1 MRHKTITLN
10 APAKINLTLDVCG
23 KLPNGYHEIDST
35 FQLVDIYD
43 KIYIKVMDELTEP
56 VITSNIDLPK
66 ENTVYKAAYGIPCR
80 IHIEKHIPVMAGL
93 GGGSSDA
100 AAVLRHFGREHMA
113 DSIGDDVK
121 YFLMSHEI
129 VEPSFYVIVQ
139 GNERN
144 STKEM
149 YDKLDKI
156 DIAHT
161 KELYTNVFEQALP
174 ANSEIFAIKADLM
187 KFGAIAAAMSGSGSA
202 VYGVFG
208 DFNAAKK
215 CEKQLKT
222 KYAFVEACHG
232 I

>member
-1 MRHKTITLN
+1 MTLT
-10 APAKINLTLDVCG
+10 APAKINLTLDITG
-23 KLPNGYHEIDST
+23 KLPNGYHTIDSI
-35 FQLVDIYD
+35 FQFVSIYD
-43 KIYIKVMDELTEP
+43 TIEIEENDELI
-56 VITSNIDLPK
+56 ITSNIDLPK

-100 AAVLRHFGREHMA
+100 ATVLKHFGREHMA

-121 YFLMSHEI
+121 YFLIQHGIHKLDS
-129 VEPSFYVIVQ
+129 YVIVQ

-174 ANSEIFAIKADLM
+174 ADSEIFAIKADLLQN
-187 KFGAIAAAMSGSGSA
+187 GAIAAAMSGSGSA

-208 DFNAAKK
+208 DFNAAKE
-215 CEKQLKT
+215 CEKKLKGR
-222 KYAFVEACHG
+222 YAFVEACHA